1 MLSLWL
7 VLFSCLSPSFKSS
20 AEEGLEFPSFDGKER
35 VLNIN
40 ERNYKKALRKYD
52 MLCLLYHEPLPSDR
66 ELQQQFHMR
75 EMVLELAA
83 QILEDRDIGF
93 GLVDSQKDAKVAK
106 NLGLEE
112 EGSIYV
118 FKDERVIEFDG
129 ELSADTLVEFL
140 LDLLEDAV
148 ELISNPMELRAF
160 ERMDEDIR
168 LIGYFKGK
176 DSEREPYKSYSSYSM
191 WCTGLSGSPA
201 VTFSL
206 PFSSKASPFFP
217 DYKAF
222 QGAAERFQPYVK
234 FFATCDK
241 GVAKQLTLKMNE
253 VDFYEPFMDEP
264 VTIPGKP
271 NSEDEIVDFVNQH
284 RRPTLR
290 KLRAEDMFETWED
303 DMDGIHIVAFAE
315 EEDPDGYEFLEI
327 LKDVARDNTRNPDL
341 SIMWID
347 PDDFPLL
354 TAYWEKTFK
363 VDLFRPQIG
372 VVNVTDVVTLEILAA
387 DINIFPPI
395 QFILCV
401 CLCVSQADSV
411 WLTMDNDEALPTAEE
426 LEDWIEDVLSGKVN
440 TEDDDLDEDDI
451 NDDDDDDDSDDDNED
466 DDN

>member
-176 DSEREPYKSYSSYSM
+176 DSEH
-191 WCTGLSGSPA
+191 
-201 VTFSL
+201 
-206 PFSSKASPFFP
+206 
-217 DYKAF
+217 YKAF

-372 VVNVTDVVTLEILAA
+372 VVNVTD
-387 DINIFPPI
+387 
-395 QFILCV
+395 
-401 CLCVSQADSV
+401 ADSV